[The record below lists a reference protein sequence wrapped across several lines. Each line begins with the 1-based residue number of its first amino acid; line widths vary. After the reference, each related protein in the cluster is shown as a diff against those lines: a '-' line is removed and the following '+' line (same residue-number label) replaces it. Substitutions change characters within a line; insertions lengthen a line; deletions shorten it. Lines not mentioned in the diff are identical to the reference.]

1 MKIFLMKGPRYLVAA
16 AICSFLQFNEAL
28 TIETSSPEKYESG
41 KPATLRWDVTYIGD
55 KNLHSMRLDVYLQEN
70 GTRILVGTHAGVE
83 KDFPDFDTEISPASN
98 SISVNVTI
106 KKLKSGDFYNFTL
119 EAVEQ
124 KKTPPFEIVGRQEK
138 AIVVSVVSDVKNP
151 TGKDEEGNNST
162 GIIVGSVFGALFICG
177 LIVVLVI
184 VRRRKYNSRRN
195 GENGGNEEMVAM
207 SN

>member
-138 AIVVSVVSDVKNP
+138 AIVVSVVSDVKNL
-151 TGKDEEGNNST
+151 TCAKGSKLSSDGKKCEKIKDGSNST
-162 GIIVGSVFGALFICG
+162 AIILVSVLVPL
-177 LIVVLVI
+177 LILVVLVLGI
-184 VRRRKYNSRRN
+184 VAFR
-195 GENGGNEEMVAM
+195 
-207 SN
+207 

>member
-1 MKIFLMKGPRYLVAA
+1 MKIFVMKGPCYLVAA

-41 KPATLRWDVTYIGD
+41 KPATLLWNVTYIGD
-55 KNLHSMRLDVYLQEN
+55 KNLHSMRLDVYLQDN

-83 KDFPDFDTEISPASN
+83 KDFPDFDTEISPAPN

-124 KKTPPFEIVGRQEK
+124 KKTPSVEIIGRQEK
-138 AIVVSVVSDVKNP
+138 AIVVSVVSDVKNQ
-151 TGKDEEGNNST
+151 TKTKDEGKDEEGSNST
-162 GIIVGSVFGALFICG
+162 AIILYEKNVLSVLLLCTFFCLCFCF
-177 LIVVLVI
+177 
-184 VRRRKYNSRRN
+184 
-195 GENGGNEEMVAM
+195 
-207 SN
+207 